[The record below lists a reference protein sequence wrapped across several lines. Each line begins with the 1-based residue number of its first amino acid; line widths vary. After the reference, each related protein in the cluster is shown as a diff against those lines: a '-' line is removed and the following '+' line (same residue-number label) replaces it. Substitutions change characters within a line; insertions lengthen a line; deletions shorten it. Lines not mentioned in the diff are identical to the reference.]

1 MRILIAE
8 DDLTSRTI
16 LAGVLTKNCHEV
28 VSTEN
33 GTQALSALTE
43 KDAPRLAILDWMIPE
58 IEGIEVVRRIRAD
71 TSLSQPYIIILT
83 SKSEKTD
90 IVSGLDAG
98 ADDYLVKPFD
108 PPELIARVAVGQ
120 RLVDMQDQLTVQ
132 VHKLQQALD
141 DVSTLQGIL
150 PICLHC
156 KKIRND
162 KGYWEQVEAYISKH
176 SEAHFTHGICPECMQ
191 TYYPE
196 LLPKQ
201 ENEKP

>member
-16 LAGVLTKNCHEV
+16 LAGVLTKNGHEV

-176 SEAHFTHGICPECMQ
+176 SEAHFTHGICPECMK

-201 ENEKP
+201 ENETP